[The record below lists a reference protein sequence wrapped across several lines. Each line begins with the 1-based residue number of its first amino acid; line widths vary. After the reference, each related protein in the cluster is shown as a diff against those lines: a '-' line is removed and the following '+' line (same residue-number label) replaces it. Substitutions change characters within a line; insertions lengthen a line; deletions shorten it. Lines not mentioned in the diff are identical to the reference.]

1 MAENRLV
8 RRLIVGAAGSA
19 NGFGTIRSAR
29 DRYGDSVFVIAI
41 DTNRRELVAASVLAD
56 AFVRVPPARARDF
69 PEALDA
75 VAAAFPECDYLPIHD
90 EEIEVATR
98 LARDGALPRTLRL
111 VAPSYEVV
119 RLCHD
124 KLATHR
130 WLEARG
136 LPTPRTAPADPAA
149 LARIGPG
156 AILKPR
162 EGYAGRDAPAIREP
176 AELAGI
182 AADDWLLQEP
192 LRAPEVAVDVF
203 LSRDGRSF
211 RCACREYI
219 ERRGTVATKIR
230 IYHDPVL
237 AAVAERLARELPLP
251 GTFMFQA
258 MQDSAQRW
266 RIIDVNPR
274 VGSGTR
280 MSAAVG
286 MDFAAANLGDFWGEP
301 AAERLRPIAGE
312 HYVVRQYEEYVTAG
326 SR

>member
-1 MAENRLV
+1 MTTR

-41 DTNRRELVAASVLAD
+41 DTNRRELVAASAVSD
-56 AFVRVPPARARDF
+56 AFVQVPAARSGEFPAALQAIAASF
-69 PEALDA
+69 PES
-75 VAAAFPECDYLPIHD
+75 DYLPIHD
-90 EEIEVATR
+90 DELEVAAR
-98 LARDGALPRTLRL
+98 LARDELLPRGLRL
-111 VAPSYEVV
+111 IAPPYEVV

-124 KLATHR
+124 KLAMHR

-136 LPTPRTAPADPAA
+136 LPTPPTAPADPVA

-162 EGYAGRDAPAIREP
+162 MGYAGRDAPAIREP

-182 AADDWLLQEP
+182 AAKEWLLQEP
-192 LRAPEVAVDVF
+192 LREPEVGVDVF
-203 LSRDGRSF
+203 LSRDGRTF
-211 RCACREYI
+211 RCASREYI
-219 ERRGTVATKIR
+219 ERRDTVATKVR
-230 IYHDPVL
+230 IYHDPAL

-251 GTFMFQA
+251 GLFMFQA
-258 MQDSAQRW
+258 MQDAARQW

-274 VGSGTR
+274 CGSGTR

-301 AAERLRPIAGE
+301 VEEQLRPLVGE
-312 HYVVRQYEEYVTAG
+312 HYVVRQYEAYVTAG
-326 SR
+326 PG